1 MKSKKQKDL
10 GVNVSNFE
18 TYIRYFGVAGEKQK
32 SNKNLRRWFA
42 FSNSL
47 KEAIWKNNLG
57 NPVLSSKNS

>member
-32 SNKNLRRWFA
+32 NKL
-42 FSNSL
+42 NS
-47 KEAIWKNNLG
+47 
-57 NPVLSSKNS
+57 